1 MSLLEIS
8 DLRIGFKTEDDGAIL
23 PREVM
28 IQYFQAP
35 FKAAGVAPLRQP

>member
-23 PREVM
+23 PRVAM
-28 IQYFQAP
+28 IQ
-35 FKAAGVAPLRQP
+35 